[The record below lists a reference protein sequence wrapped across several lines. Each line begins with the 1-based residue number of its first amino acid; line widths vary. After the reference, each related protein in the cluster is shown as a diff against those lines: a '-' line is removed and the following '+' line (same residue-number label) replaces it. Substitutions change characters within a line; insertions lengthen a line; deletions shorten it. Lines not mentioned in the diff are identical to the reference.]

1 MTPMIVGLNGPTL
14 SPVERAAFAASAPAG
29 FILFA
34 RNVIDPVQLRA
45 LTDDLRMLTGR
56 DDLPILIDQEGGAV
70 ARLRPP
76 EWPAFPAPAR
86 FAALYEQAPM
96 SAIQAMR
103 ANGEAIG
110 LTLAAAGITMNAAPM
125 LDLAYPDADPALA
138 DRALGAGPMQVAAL
152 ARAML
157 EGLAIAGVTGIVKHM
172 PGHGRATVD
181 PHHAL
186 PIITATAAEL
196 DHDMAPFRTLAH
208 ARAGMTAHA
217 VFTAWDAARPATL
230 SPTVIDET
238 IRGTIGFDG
247 LLLSDDLHMNAL
259 TGDLVDRA
267 MAAVAAG
274 CDLALC
280 CRATPDEAV
289 TLAAALPPMSDR
301 SRRRLHD
308 AISTRATDLPDP
320 AAAIARCN
328 ALLALA

>member
-1 MTPMIVGLNGPTL
+1 MTPMIVGLDGPTL
-14 SPVERAAFAASAPAG
+14 SPVERAAFTASTPTG

-34 RNVIDPVQLRA
+34 RNVIDPIQLRA
-45 LTDDLRMLTGR
+45 LTDELRMLTGR
-56 DDLPILIDQEGGAV
+56 ENLPILIDQEGGAV

-76 EWPAFPAPAR
+76 EWPDFPAPAR
-86 FAALYEQAPM
+86 FAALYQQAPM

-125 LDLAYPDADPALA
+125 LDLAYPGADPALA
-138 DRALGAGPMQVAAL
+138 NRALGAEPMQVAAL
-152 ARAML
+152 GRATL
-157 EGLAIAGVTGIVKHM
+157 EGMATAGVTGILKHM

-186 PIITATAAEL
+186 PVITATAAEL
-196 DHDMAPFRTLAH
+196 DRDVAPFRTLAQ

-217 VFTAWDAARPATL
+217 VFTAWDTAQPATL
-230 SPTVIDET
+230 SPIVIDRV
-238 IRGTIGFDG
+238 IRGAIGFDG
-247 LLLSDDLHMNAL
+247 LLVSDDLHMNAL
-259 TGDLVDRA
+259 TGNLVDLA
-267 MAAVAAG
+267 VAAVAAG

-280 CRATPDEAV
+280 CRATPDEIAI
-289 TLAAALPPMSDR
+289 LAAALPPMSAR
-301 SRRRLHD
+301 SERRLQD
-308 AISTRATDLPDP
+308 AISTRPSDLPDP

>member
-1 MTPMIVGLNGPTL
+1 MTPMIVGLDGPTL
-14 SPVERAAFAASAPAG
+14 SPFERAAFAASAPAG

-45 LTDDLRMLTGR
+45 LTDDLRILTGR

-138 DRALGAGPMQVAAL
+138 DRALGAGPMQAAAL

-157 EGLAIAGVTGIVKHM
+157 EGMAIAGVTGIVKHM

-186 PIITATAAEL
+186 PVITATAAEL
-196 DHDMAPFRTLAH
+196 ECDIAPFRTLAH

-217 VFTAWDAARPATL
+217 VLTAWDAAQPATL
-230 SPTVIDET
+230 SSTVINEV
-238 IRGTIGFDG
+238 IRGAMGFDG
-247 LLLSDDLHMNAL
+247 LLLSDDLHMDAL

-267 MAAVAAG
+267 VAAIAAG

-280 CRATPDEAV
+280 CRATLDEV
-289 TLAAALPPMSDR
+289 AALAEALPRMSAG
-301 SRRRLHD
+301 SQRRLRD
-308 AISTRATDLPDP
+308 AVSARSGDYRDP
-320 AAAIARCN
+320 APAIARCN